1 MYWIWPARAGLTR
14 SSRSLPRPLL
24 SVDLLR
30 AGWETGVAEMG
41 AITAVGEPVVDPP
54 QAGVV
59 IVRLPLVGDRGAV
72 TLMISVAK
80 GGYLVGIQ
88 MAPAAAASPLEPW
101 APPSYADPDAFDE
114 QEEEISVGGW
124 SVGGTL
130 SVPRR
135 SGPVPAVVL
144 MAGSGPLDRDETL
157 GATNPSRMWPGDL
170 PAVEWPCCV
179 STR

>member
-1 MYWIWPARAGLTR
+1 M
-14 SSRSLPRPLL
+14 L

-30 AGWETGVAEMG
+30 AGWETGVAEIG

-54 QAGVV
+54 QAGVAG
-59 IVRLPLVGDRGAV
+59 VRLALVGD
-72 TLMISVAK
+72 TLMMSVAK

-88 MAPAAAASPLEPW
+88 VAPAAAASPLEPW
-101 APPSYADPDAFDE
+101 PPPSYARPDAFYE
-114 QEEEISVGGW
+114 QKVEISAGGW
-124 SVGGTL
+124 SVGEGGTL

-157 GATNPSRMWPGDL
+157 GRNKPFKDLAWDL
-170 PAVEWPCCV
+170 PATEWPSCV